1 MATRFKR
8 ALKLWRRN
16 LDVFREY
23 YLASVMGNIGEP
35 ILFLFGLGLGLGTM
49 IEDVN
54 GMSYLEFIAPGVM
67 AVVAMNA
74 AAFECMF
81 GSYTRMA
88 EQNVY
93 EGILATPM
101 ALEDIVLGEVM
112 WGATKGLM
120 SSVAVLLVL
129 IVAGIFH
136 EYASIPLIIVNMA
149 AIGAAISGIA
159 LCVSAVAKSYEF
171 FNFFIT
177 LFLTPMILFT
187 GVYFPRERL
196 PELLYDF
203 FLIFPTTHAVAINR
217 FLFYGGDWMPA
228 AIGTTFLVFFV
239 PASVWACT
247 HLIKRRLIPA

>member
-1 MATRFKR
+1 MTTRIRR

-23 YLASVMGNIGEP
+23 YLASVIGNIGEP
-35 ILFLFGLGLGLGTM
+35 IIFLFGLGLGLGTM
-49 IEDVN
+49 IEEVN

-74 AAFECMF
+74 AAFECTF
-81 GSYTRMA
+81 SSYTRMV
-88 EQNVY
+88 EQNIY

-101 ALEDIVLGEVM
+101 SLEDIVLGEVM
-112 WGATKGLM
+112 WGATKGVI
-120 SSVAVLLVL
+120 SSFAVLLVL

-136 EYASIPLIIVNMA
+136 EYAAIPLIVINMA

-177 LFLTPMILFT
+177 LFIGPMILFT
-187 GVYFPRERL
+187 GV
-196 PELLYDF
+196 
-203 FLIFPTTHAVAINR
+203 
-217 FLFYGGDWMPA
+217 
-228 AIGTTFLVFFV
+228 
-239 PASVWACT
+239 
-247 HLIKRRLIPA
+247 